1 LNARPLSLRDPA
13 EAIVGSLFDA
23 DWQHD
28 YRCGPAAEVLYN
40 HGVLLYLVHFLGLL
54 RNIAAAFESKI
65 PQRERIRW
73 VFH

>member
-13 EAIVGSLFDA
+13 EAIVGGLFDA

-28 YRCGPAAEVLYN
+28 CRRGVVAEVLYKN
-40 HGVLLYLVHFLGLL
+40 GGLLYLVLFLGLL
-54 RNIAAAFESKI
+54 RNIAAAFESRV
-65 PQRERIRW
+65 PQRECIRW